1 MHVEEVPEVRA
12 LYILLI
18 KGWSEKLHDLRI
30 AGHALQKNNC
40 SMSGM
45 YDLRNI
51 QFGTSAPHASGHLDQ
66 FQDKTMVL
74 SPCGE
79 NCEAV
84 VCWVWKVQG
93 A

>member
-1 MHVEEVPEVRA
+1 
-12 LYILLI
+12 
-18 KGWSEKLHDLRI
+18 
-30 AGHALQKNNC
+30 
-40 SMSGM
+40 MSGM

-74 SPCGE
+74 SSCGE

-84 VCWVWKVQG
+84 VCWVWKKQG
-93 A
+93 AWLPI